1 MRFAA
6 ARGRRPQSPALRSR
20 WLEQQTRLRLG
31 IKGWTYIEISMPVYS
46 LYYRS
51 QVSQL
56 LAQRR
61 DYSVYHIS
69 ANVVF
74 EAPYIVQKFNTRNR
88 FTLPRREVA
97 HHVEL
102 FSRQNGRTA
111 VHHKSS
117 SSLIE

>member
-1 MRFAA
+1 MRFAVGERLGA
-6 ARGRRPQSPALRSR
+6 QAWLCVHIR
-20 WLEQQTRLRLG
+20 WNTSLRLRLG
-31 IKGWTYIEISMPVYS
+31 VKGWTSIEISMPVYS
-46 LYYRS
+46 LYYPS
-51 QVSQL
+51 EVSQL

-74 EAPYIVQKFNTRNR
+74 EAPHIVQEFNTCNR
-88 FTLPRREVA
+88 FTRSRREVA